1 MESDD
6 LAETHPNR
14 FCDGNEFFRFGGWQV
29 RAAVARPQTEPRLK
43 MPLLEPEWNMFHG
56 HRPAVA
62 CGSTDRA
69 GPKVRDFFEMRGPV
83 GNVGRE
89 DGRDFVVLAHI
100 GIKIFQEMLQLW
112 PSADAVE

>member
-1 MESDD
+1 MEKDD

-29 RAAVARPQTEPRLK
+29 CAAVARPQTEPRLK
-43 MPLLEPEWNMFHG
+43 MRLFEPEWNMFHG
-56 HRPAVA
+56 HRTTVA

-69 GPKVRDFFEMRGPV
+69 GPKVRDFFEMGGPV
-83 GNVGRE
+83 SNVGRE

-100 GIKIFQEMLQLW
+100 RIKIF
-112 PSADAVE
+112 